1 MRILGVDYGLKR
13 TGIAV
18 WDSEVNLF
26 LPMMIIEEEEIE
38 DIAQKVADTAFAEKS
53 DLIVI
58 GHPKTL
64 GGDDAGEQVEV
75 TNKFI
80 EVLKN
85 WTRIP
90 IEIEDERLSSD
101 VAERLQFQA
110 GRKQAAARDALAAAA
125 ILESYVLREK
135 PAAE

>member
-26 LPMMIIEEEEIE
+26 LPMMTIEEKEIE
-38 DIAQKVADTAFAEKS
+38 DIAQKVADTAFAEKA

-64 GGDDAGEQVEV
+64 SGDAAGEQIEI

-80 EVLKN
+80 EILKN

-90 IEIEDERLSSD
+90 VKIEDERLSSG
-101 VAERLQFQA
+101 VAERLQLHA
-110 GRKQAAARDALAAAA
+110 GKKQAAGRDALAAAA